1 MRHDIREHGVP
12 GSKFDGARC
21 LVTGGAGFIA
31 GHLTAALLDAGAEV
45 VLVDE
50 QPLAPEPTWSG
61 RELLPARQPEFYQFS
76 VGSEAFR
83 QFFKDAGQFDFIF
96 HLAARAYAAGSVQ
109 TPVLDFTANLVATL
123 DLLELMRATNSTARL
138 AFASTAAVYG
148 NPAKLPIEEPDVT
161 VPVSPYG
168 VSKLAAERYVAVYA
182 QLYGLR
188 AASLRL
194 FSVYGPGQPK
204 QVVYDLFRKLRET
217 PHELVVLGDG
227 SQVRDMVY
235 VADVARAFMVV
246 AADGRADGTAYNV
259 ASGVG
264 TSMAELARQIIDVQE
279 LDAAIRFTGATR
291 PGDPERWLGTCAPLA
306 AIGGAPRHSLRD
318 GLLATARWFN
328 ATYPETLQEVAL

>member
-1 MRHDIREHGVP
+1 MQHSILQNGALS
-12 GSKFDGARC
+12 SKYAGARC

-31 GHLTAALLDAGAEV
+31 GHLTAALLHAGAQV

-50 QPLAPEPTWSG
+50 QPLAPGAAWNG
-61 RELLPARQPEFYQFS
+61 RHPQFHQLS
-76 VGSEAFR
+76 VGSEQFR
-83 QFFKDAGQFDFIF
+83 RFFTGAGEFDFIF
-96 HLAARAYAAGSVQ
+96 HLAARAYAAGSVD

-123 DLLELMRATNSTARL
+123 DLLELMRATRSTARL
-138 AFASTAAVYG
+138 AFASSAAVYG

-204 QVVYDLFRKLRET
+204 QVVYDLFRKLHET

-227 SQVRDMVY
+227 SQVRDLVY

-246 AADGRADGTAYNV
+246 AADGRSDGFAYNV
-259 ASGVG
+259 ASGVS
-264 TSMAELARQIIDVQE
+264 TSTAELARQIIDVQGGH
-279 LDAAIRFTGATR
+279 AAIRFTGATR
-291 PGDPERWLGTCAPLA
+291 PGDPERWLGSCAPLL
-306 AIGGAPRHSLRD
+306 AIDGAPHHSLRD
-318 GLLATARWFN
+318 GLRATAQWFN
-328 ATYPETLQEVAL
+328 AACAEQIQEAVQ

>member
-1 MRHDIREHGVP
+1 MQRTLHSNGAPR
-12 GSKFDGARC
+12 SAFAGARC

-31 GHLTAALLDAGAEV
+31 GHLIAALLDAGAEV

-50 QPLAPEPTWSG
+50 Q
-61 RELLPARQPEFYQFS
+61 LPARRWQAAGRQPEFHQIS
-76 VGSEAFR
+76 VGSEEFR
-83 QFFKDAGQFDFIF
+83 RFFRGAGQFDFIF
-96 HLAARAYAAGSVQ
+96 HLAARAYAAGSVE
-109 TPVLDFTANLVATL
+109 TPYLDFSANLAATL
-123 DLLELMRATNSTARL
+123 DLLELMRAGHSAARL
-138 AFASTAAVYG
+138 VFASSAAVYG

-204 QVVYDLFRKLRET
+204 QVVYDLFRKLRES
-217 PHELVVLGDG
+217 PRELVVLGDG
-227 SQVRDMVY
+227 SQVRDLVY
-235 VADVARAFMVV
+235 VADVARAFLVV
-246 AADGRADGTAYNV
+246 AARGRTDGFAYNV

-264 TSMAELARQIIDVQE
+264 TSTAELARQIIEVQG

-291 PGDPERWLGTCAPLA
+291 PGDPERWLGSCAPLA
-306 AIGGAPRHSLRD
+306 AIDGAPRFSLRA
-318 GLLATARWFN
+318 GLRATAQWFN
-328 ATYPETLQEVAL
+328 AVAAEQMQEAIP